1 MKKDEIAKKV
11 ALLIAAAGLVVL
23 FVSFFTGISFW
34 ISLLLLSFSGS
45 LLIMQHNTLRTFSF
59 TAWVI
64 TCVLLAM
71 SFPEYLQ
78 QWGNFRLSLLI
89 VPLIQ
94 IIMFGMGTTIS
105 LADFSRVIA
114 APWPVFLGAILQF
127 GVMPVVGFVIV
138 LLFGFE
144 GELAAG
150 IILVGSVSGG
160 VASNLMVFISKGNVA
175 LSVTMTVVST
185 FLAPILTPILMM
197 VYAGRFIAID
207 TVSMMIG
214 VINIIVIPV
223 IAGLISH
230 AILYS
235 PKAWSGNSKRL
246 ILIIIATLVVVLF
259 TSIADQSLFGLFA
272 PLRNGV
278 ILGGL
283 LIILVTL
290 SRLVSSVM
298 KGASTMWINAALPLV
313 SMVGICAI
321 VMIIIAQTHDVL
333 IEAGVL
339 LIIAAM
345 IHNTTGYGFG
355 YWGARGFG
363 ALLGRIG
370 YMSGFTKTPASLI
383 DEANCRTVAFEVGMQ
398 NGGMATGLAMDVLK
412 SHIAA
417 LPPNIFGTWM
427 NISGSLL
434 ANWWRDKK

>member
-1 MKKDEIAKKV
+1 MKRNDFVKKL
-11 ALLIAAAGLVVL
+11 ALLLAAGGLIV
-23 FVSFFTGISFW
+23 FIMTFFTGISFW
-34 ISLLLLSFSGS
+34 ISLLLFSLSGS
-45 LLIMQHNTLRTFSF
+45 LLIMQHNTLKTFSF

-71 SFPEYLQ
+71 SFPDYLQ

-105 LADFSRVIA
+105 LRDFSRVIT
-114 APWPVFLGAILQF
+114 APWPVFLGAVLQF
-127 GVMPVVGFVIV
+127 GIMPVVGFAVALI
-138 LLFGFE
+138 FGFT

-185 FLAPILTPILMM
+185 FLAPLLTPILML
-197 VYAGRFIAID
+197 VYAGRFISID
-207 TVSMMIG
+207 AVSMMIG

-235 PKAWSGNSKRL
+235 PKAWSRSSKQL
-246 ILIIIATLVVVLF
+246 ILITIATFMVVLF
-259 TSIADQSLFGLFA
+259 AFIADQSFFGLFA
-272 PLRNGV
+272 PLRNGM

-283 LIILVTL
+283 LIILVTI
-290 SRLVSSVM
+290 SKLVSSSK
-298 KGASTMWINAALPLV
+298 KGASTAWINAALPLV

-333 IEAGVL
+333 LEAGFL

-345 IHNTTGYGFG
+345 IHNTTGYGLG

-363 ALLGRIG
+363 ALLGRLG
-370 YMSGFTKTPASLI
+370 YMIGLTKTPATLI